1 MKTPTTLFGALA
13 LVTALAACGGGGGGG
28 GSTAGGGGVVP
39 PTASPTPS
47 PTPPATTNASGKLVD
62 DASNTPLAGVN
73 VKIEPWTSLATPL
86 PAPQTTTAADGS
98 FTLAN
103 VPNGHYLLVIGSDS
117 SGDTT
122 RPTIHDNVSL
132 TGGNQTLKA
141 PLLPAI
147 PLITPAPA
155 EQGGVYRLTTL
166 DPVAEVPCFT
176 AFNAQRAARSLPLVV
191 EDEWL
196 TENAR
201 AIVVMHQ
208 NPAYVPGMTAPGN
221 PFGILTTGNTFS
233 GGLSCAKDNI
243 AFAFGSAGFLYP
255 VNPATQWFGGNFF
268 AYNGGSTSA
277 FSLTEFPVDPRT
289 TVDPNVPIWP

>member
-1 MKTPTTLFGALA
+1 MNKRTRVAVLFFVLGSISFGF
-13 LVTALAACGGGGGGG
+13 TACGGGGGGG
-28 GSTAGGGGVVP
+28 GGAITP
-39 PTASPTPS
+39 PGPTPTLAPS
-47 PTPPATTNASGKLVD
+47 STNASGKLVD
-62 DASNTPLAGVN
+62 DASNAPLAGIP

-86 PAPQTTTAADGS
+86 PSPQTTTAADGT

-117 SGDTT
+117 SSDTT

-155 EQGGVYRLTTL
+155 EMGGVYRLTTL
-166 DPVAEVPCFT
+166 DPVAEVSCFT

-208 NPAYVPGMTAPGN
+208 NPAYTPGMTAPGN
-221 PFGILTTGNTFS
+221 PFGILTTGNDSS
-233 GGLSCAKDNI
+233 GGTSCAASNI
-243 AFAFGSAGFLYP
+243 PFVFSVPGALVYSAS
-255 VNPATQWFGGNFF
+255 PATQWFGGNFF

-289 TVDPNVPIWP
+289 TVDPNVPNWP